1 MSYWDRRQE
10 VSQAQWTLY
19 GLVEWTLGAVAAAL
33 VASMIREKAVNKAFE
48 GGRICG
54 QLEVVTNVLKKHFEA
69 EKKEEKAEEESE
81 ESEEE
86 AE

>member
-1 MSYWDRRQE
+1 MSYWNRRRE
-10 VSQAQWTLY
+10 VSQAEWTLY

-33 VASMIREKAVNKAFE
+33 VASMIREKAVDKAFKS
-48 GGRICG
+48 GTAWG
-54 QLEVVTNVLKKHFEA
+54 QIKMGLDTLQKHFESD
-69 EKKEEKAEEESE
+69 KEEETAEEKSE

>member
-1 MSYWDRRQE
+1 MQKDIQIE
-10 VSQAQWTLY
+10 VSQAEWTLY

-48 GGRICG
+48 GGMACG
-54 QLEVVTNVLKKHFEA
+54 QLKMGLDILQKHFWPD
-69 EKKEEKAEEESE
+69 KEEETAEEESE
-81 ESEEE
+81 ESEGE